1 MSKNPYMDTI
11 GGRIKALR
19 ISKGLNASELAR
31 RVDIAQP
38 SLYNIETNKTK
49 SIKGYVLDALAR
61 ELNTTTSYILTGADN
76 HQDHEASMM
85 LAEIQ
90 AIFRSLSA
98 EDKEGLLR
106 HARGLALT
114 AKTPASPVNPFPQT
128 AAVEK
133 L

>member
-11 GGRIKALR
+11 GGRVRALR
-19 ISKGLNASELAR
+19 LSKGLNASELAR

-61 ELNTTTSYILTGADN
+61 ELNTTTGYILTGAEN

-90 AIFRSLSA
+90 AIFRTLSDK
-98 EDKEGLLR
+98 DKEGLLR

-114 AKTPASPVNPFPQT
+114 AAPAPSPLNPFPKVSK
-128 AAVEK
+128 VES
-133 L
+133 